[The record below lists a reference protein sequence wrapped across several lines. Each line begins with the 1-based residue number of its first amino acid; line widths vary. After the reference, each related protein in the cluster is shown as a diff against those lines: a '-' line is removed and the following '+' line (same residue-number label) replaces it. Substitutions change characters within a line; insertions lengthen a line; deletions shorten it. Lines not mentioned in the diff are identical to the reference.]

1 VSQELSMTARRE
13 ITKKYARQYAKAG
26 KADKG
31 ALLDALVATTG
42 WTRDHARRAIRV
54 ASARHGPAAAVV
66 RKPRPRKYSYDALV
80 VLQEVWRLAGQP
92 SGTYLAVVMDDT
104 LERLVRFRELGKVAD
119 RATPQVLDEVR
130 AMSAATID
138 RYLKP
143 HKDSAYPNALSATTP
158 SHILRSSVP
167 VRTSMDDP
175 ITTAGF
181 LELDTVAHCGHT
193 LKGEF
198 LRTLTGTDPVTGWT
212 MLRTIGNNAFIH
224 IHGGLEW
231 ITKHAPIPVTGVDF
245 DNGSEFMNW
254 AVITWCDKQA
264 IPVTRSRP
272 YKHNDNAHVEQRN
285 GDWVR
290 RHAFRYRYETD
301 AELALLNELWDLV
314 MARKNHL
321 LPCVKATGWDTT
333 PAGRKKRTY
342 DKPRTPYQRL
352 IDTGTLDEQTHTRL
366 QAEHAALNPAKLT
379 RAITHIQTQ
388 LIDLAAARTR
398 GTRPAA

>member
-1 VSQELSMTARRE
+1 MTARRE

-54 ASARHGPAAAVV
+54 ASTRHGPAAAVV

-212 MLRTIGNNAFIH
+212 MLRTIRNNAFIH

>member
-1 VSQELSMTARRE
+1 MTARRE

-92 SGTYLAVVMDDT
+92 SGKYLAVVMDDT

-143 HKDSAYPNALSATTP
+143 HKDSAYPNALSGTTP

-212 MLRTIGNNAFIH
+212 MLRTIRNNAFIH

>member
-1 VSQELSMTARRE
+1 MTARRE

-212 MLRTIGNNAFIH
+212 MLRTIRNNAFIH

-301 AELALLNELWDLV
+301 AELTLLNEMWDLV

>member
-1 VSQELSMTARRE
+1 MAARRE
-13 ITKKYARQYAKAG
+13 ITKKYARQYARAG
-26 KADKG
+26 KAEKG
-31 ALLDALVATTG
+31 RLLDALVATTG
-42 WTRDHARRAIRV
+42 WTRDHARRAIRQ
-54 ASARHGPAAAVV
+54 ASQRRGAARQVQ
-66 RKPRPRKYSYDALV
+66 RRPRPRKYSYDALV
-80 VLQEVWRLAGQP
+80 VLQEVWRLSGQP
-92 SGTYLAVVMDDT
+92 SGKYLAAVMDDT
-104 LERLVRFRELGKVAD
+104 VERLVRFRELGKVAD
-119 RATPQVLDEVR
+119 RVSPDVLDELG

-143 HKDSAYPNALSATTP
+143 HKDAAYPTALSGTKP
-158 SHILRSSVP
+158 SHILRSSIP

-175 ITTAGF
+175 ITSPGF

-198 LRTLTGTDPVTGWT
+198 LRTLSATDPVTGWT
-212 MLRTIGNNAFIH
+212 LLRSIRNNAFVH
-224 IHGGLEW
+224 VHAALES
-231 ITKHAPIPVTGVDF
+231 ITGHAPVPVAGVDF

-254 AVITWCDKQA
+254 GVIAWCDNHD

-290 RHAFRYRYETD
+290 KHAFRYRYQTQ
-301 AELALLNELWDLV
+301 AELELLNDLWTLV

-321 LPCVKATGWDTT
+321 LPCVKATGWTT
-333 PAGRKKRTY
+333 TTAGRKKRIY

-352 IDTGTLDEQTHTRL
+352 IDAGVLDEKTRARLEREHTN
-366 QAEHAALNPAKLT
+366 LNPAKLT
-379 RAITHIQTQ
+379 RRINKIQTQ

>member
-1 VSQELSMTARRE
+1 MTERRE

-212 MLRTIGNNAFIH
+212 MLRTIRNNAFIH

-301 AELALLNELWDLV
+301 AELALLNEMWDLV
-314 MARKNHL
+314 MASKNHL

>member
-1 VSQELSMTARRE
+1 MTARRE

-143 HKDSAYPNALSATTP
+143 HKDSAYPNALSGTTP

-212 MLRTIGNNAFIH
+212 MLRTIRNNAFIH

>member
-1 VSQELSMTARRE
+1 MTARRE

-212 MLRTIGNNAFIH
+212 MLRTIRNNAFIH

-272 YKHNDNAHVEQRN
+272 YKHNDNAHVEQRT

-352 IDTGTLDEQTHTRL
+352 IANGTLDEQTHTPL
-366 QAEHAALNPAKLT
+366 QPEHAALHPALLT

>member
-1 VSQELSMTARRE
+1 MTARRE

-92 SGTYLAVVMDDT
+92 SGKYLAVVMDDT

-143 HKDSAYPNALSATTP
+143 HKDSAYPNALSGTTP

-212 MLRTIGNNAFIH
+212 MLRTIRNNAFIH

-352 IDTGTLDEQTHTRL
+352 IDTDTLDEQTHTRL